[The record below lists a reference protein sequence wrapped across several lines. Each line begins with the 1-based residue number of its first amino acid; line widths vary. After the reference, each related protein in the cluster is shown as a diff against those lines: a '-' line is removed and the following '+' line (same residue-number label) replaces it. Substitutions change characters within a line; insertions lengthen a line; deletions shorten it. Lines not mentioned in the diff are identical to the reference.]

1 MPSVLTTVAP
11 SSSPTP
17 LPERPTLP
25 KLWKRLGSMTL
36 SRYRRLVSATSA
48 CPLVMYRGGVYE
60 GCDHGLLLLL
70 LLVVA
75 LTLVACDSLAL
86 LPVGAAA
93 IWSRALP
100 VPPSADFR

>member
-1 MPSVLTTVAP
+1 MAPP
-11 SSSPTP
+11 SS

-70 LLVVA
+70 LVVA
-75 LTLVACDSLAL
+75 LALVLVACDSLLAL
-86 LPVGAAA
+86 PPVGAAA